1 MAFNHHTH
9 EWGKN
14 KKGSF
19 CLHCGEFC
27 EHGDL
32 GEKGEYAMIMSMDK
46 RPTLMWPTGEKITEE
61 EVAHGDYFDSWS
73 R

>member
-1 MAFNHHTH
+1 MGFNQHTH

-27 EHGDL
+27 EHEG
-32 GEKGEYAMIMSMDK
+32 KGEYEFMIMDK
-46 RPTLMWPTGEKITEE
+46 SPTLMWPTGEKITEE
-61 EVAHGDYFDSWS
+61 EVERGDRFDRWS